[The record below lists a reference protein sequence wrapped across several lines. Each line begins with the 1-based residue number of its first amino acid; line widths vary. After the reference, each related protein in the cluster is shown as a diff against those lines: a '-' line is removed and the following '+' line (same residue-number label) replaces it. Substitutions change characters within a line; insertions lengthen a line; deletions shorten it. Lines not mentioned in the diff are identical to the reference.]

1 MMRRREFIAGI
12 GSAAAWSVMARAQQG
27 ERLRGIGV
35 LMGYDESDGK
45 RCGFIRDLPA
55 RRFDW

>member
-1 MMRRREFIAGI
+1 VKRRQFIAGL
-12 GSAAAWSVMARAQQG
+12 GSAAAWPVVVRAQQTD
-27 ERLRGIGV
+27 RIRRIGV